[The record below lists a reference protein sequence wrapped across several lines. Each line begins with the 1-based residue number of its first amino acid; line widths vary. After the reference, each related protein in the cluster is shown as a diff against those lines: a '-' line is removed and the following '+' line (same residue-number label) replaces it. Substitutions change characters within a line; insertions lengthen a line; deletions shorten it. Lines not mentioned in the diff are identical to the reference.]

1 MKNGKITLQNNSIY
15 SIIGFVRKLFQKEVD
30 ENENNINV
38 LCSIFIFKRIDRM
51 AGVLKLHKS
60 F

>member
-1 MKNGKITLQNNSIY
+1 MEIITLQNNSIY

-38 LCSIFIFKRIDRM
+38 LCSNFIFKRIDQM